1 MKVGDLV
8 EARLVEAKTL
18 DTYTGMVVNIWT
30 NHKNKLQAVDILL
43 SDGEIKN
50 VGTWACKV
58 INESR

>member
-8 EARLVEAKTL
+8 KFPDRGGYV
-18 DTYTGMVVNIWT
+18 GVVVNTFT
-30 NHKNKLQAVDILL
+30 NHKNKLQAVDVLL
-43 SDGEIKN
+43 SNGEIKN